1 MKPKIRLPLDVCSTI
16 EGLCDKYEEVYR
28 VAIPDFVFFE
38 MIVNLGIDY
47 MCEMLEAKTDSMKSE
62 VNEK

>member
-1 MKPKIRLPLDVCSTI
+1 MKRKVILPLDVCSTI

-38 MIVNLGIDY
+38 MIVNLGIDD
-47 MCEMLEAKTDSMKSE
+47 MSSMLEGRGSNAE
-62 VNEK
+62 